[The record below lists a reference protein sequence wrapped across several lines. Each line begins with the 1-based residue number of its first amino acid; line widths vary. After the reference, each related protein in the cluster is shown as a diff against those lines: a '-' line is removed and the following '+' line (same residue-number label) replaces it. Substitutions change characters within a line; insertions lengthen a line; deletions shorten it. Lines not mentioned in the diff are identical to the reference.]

1 MPRVDKETLQ
11 RFRDEGKTL
20 KEAADHFG
28 VPYRSMPY
36 WCRKYGIVFRGNGG
50 QLLSAKE
57 RVAKPSAKVVEEK
70 LSQGNQ
76 DKLNDLYKQ
85 VTQIRFHQ
93 RRLAYKEKQLLQA
106 ISEMLGGSI
115 PND

>member
-1 MPRVDKETLQ
+1 MKIDKATLQ
-11 RFRDEGKTL
+11 QFRDDGKTL
-20 KEAADHFG
+20 KEAAEHFG
-28 VPYRSMPY
+28 IPYRSIPY

-57 RVAKPSAKVVEEK
+57 TMAKKHDKAAEEK
-70 LSQGNQ
+70 PSQGNQ
-76 DKLNDLYKQ
+76 DKLSDLYKQ

-106 ISEMLGGSI
+106 ISEIPGGSI